1 MSTTAF
7 GVVLLAALLHAI
19 WNGMVKAS
27 QDRAVVLALISL
39 GHVVL
44 GIALVLIAPLPASPS
59 WPFIVA
65 STVIHWGYYALL
77 FQSYRLG
84 DLSLVYPIARGIAP
98 VLVALGA
105 QFAAG
110 EVLPIAA
117 WLGIFLVSG
126 GILLLSGR
134 ALFSGTANK
143 ASGVALVTGACIAA
157 YSIADGMGVRVA
169 GTVTGYVG
177 WLFASE
183 IFVVGYVFARR
194 GSAMFHVPLS
204 VWITGLLGGLVSAT
218 AYGLVIYAKSITL
231 MALVSTLRETSVI
244 FATLIGIVLLGERPW
259 KSRVLASG
267 IVVCGVVIMAL
278 SG

>member
-1 MSTTAF
+1 MSTSAF
-7 GVVLLAALLHAI
+7 GIVLLAALLHAL

-44 GIALVLIAPLPASPS
+44 GLVLVVIAPFPASPS
-59 WPFIVA
+59 WPFIIA

-77 FQSYRLG
+77 FHSYRLG

-110 EVLPIAA
+110 EVLPFSA
-117 WLGIFLVSG
+117 WFGIVLVSG
-126 GILLLSGR
+126 GILILSGR
-134 ALFSGTANK
+134 TLISGAATK
-143 ASGVALVTGACIAA
+143 ASVTALATGTCIAA

-169 GTVTGYVG
+169 GSVTGYVG
-177 WLFASE
+177 WLFVSE
-183 IFVVGYVFARR
+183 IFVVGYVFMRR
-194 GSAMFHVPLS
+194 GREMVFVPGS
-204 VWITGLLGGLVSAT
+204 VWVTGIVGGLVSAT
-218 AYGLVIYAKSITL
+218 AYGLVIYAKSITF

-244 FATLIGIVLLGERPW
+244 FATLIGVILLGERPW
-259 KSRVLASG
+259 KFRVLASC
-267 IVVCGVVIMAL
+267 IVVAGVIFMTL